1 MLRVICKKLIRE
13 KILVQYK
20 TNWDFLYSYLEK
32 IRIYTNMEKLKTNF
46 IIINLKK
53 YIVSIIS
60 VSFIVAL
67 VLYSTTNLQAAKD
80 GLKLWANSIVPSL
93 FPFFVATEILCN
105 TNLVYFVRKIF
116 KKTDTKNI

>member
-80 GLKLWANSIVPSL
+80 GLKLWANSVVPSL